1 MKTVRFILA
10 LGELLLSPAILLW
23 YGVVAPLAMILAR
36 RQQAL
41 DFSRQL
47 G

>member
-10 LGELLLSPAILLW
+10 CGELLLSPAMLLW
-23 YGVVAPLAMILAR
+23 YGLVAPLAIIPVR
-36 RQQAL
+36 YQQAL